1 MSKIICDICGTTYP
15 DTAKCCP
22 ICGCTRD
29 DAAAL
34 LGGELTDEITD
45 EPKGRGGHFSPAK
58 KRKEIFDFDEVNP
71 PKTGAGASG
80 GQASAPKREAPM
92 DEEEPYDE
100 EPRHN
105 TGVVILLTALIAVL
119 LLAAGFLFVRYF
131 LPGMKDGESSVKS
144 TSPESS
150 ESAVTE
156 EIPCQNL
163 VLLSGEAKLYSEGG
177 LHAINV
183 FAQPENTTD
192 KITFRSADES
202 VATVDETGL
211 VTAVGQGTTE
221 IHITCGDQEEICPVT
236 VTFEEETTA
245 ATEGETTAPA
255 EGETTAPAE
264 GGEDG
269 AAETTETTAAT
280 TNPDVKL
287 KLKKKDISLGVYYEF
302 QLLLDCK
309 LEQNAVQ
316 WSSEHPNIASVDAEG
331 NVKALKKGTTSITAK
346 YGDQEVSCIV
356 RCN

>member
-71 PKTGAGASG
+71 PKTGAAGN
-80 GQASAPKREAPM
+80 QASAPKREEPM
-92 DEEEPYDE
+92 DDEEPYDE

-119 LLAAGFLFVRYF
+119 LLSAGFLFVRYF
-131 LPGMKDGESSVKS
+131 LPGLKGGDSSAKS
-144 TSPESS
+144 TQPETS
-150 ESAVTE
+150 EAAKTE

-163 VLLSGEAKLYSEGG
+163 VLLSGEAKLYSVGG

-221 IHITCGDQEEICPVT
+221 IHITCGSQEEICPVT
-236 VTFEEETTA
+236 VTIEEETTAPTEGETTA
-245 ATEGETTAPA
+245 ATEGGNTDATEATEATTAP
-255 EGETTAPAE
+255 
-264 GGEDG
+264 
-269 AAETTETTAAT
+269 T

-287 KLKKKDISLGVYYEF
+287 KLKKTDISLGVHYEF
-302 QLLLDCK
+302 QLLLNCK